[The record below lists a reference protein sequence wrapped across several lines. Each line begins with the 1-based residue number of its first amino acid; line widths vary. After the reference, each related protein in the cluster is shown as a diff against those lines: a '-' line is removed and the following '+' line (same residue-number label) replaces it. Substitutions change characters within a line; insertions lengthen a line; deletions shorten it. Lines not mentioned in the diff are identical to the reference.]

1 MYNALF
7 GRKEISVGKCKL
19 EVNCGNKFDYGEN
32 TMKKLLAL
40 LFCFMIAKNVF
51 AVELWNG
58 FTSGMSENE
67 VKQKCKTTLKSDNC
81 WKAGSLKSKKLEIYL
96 GDLHNKNNNFME
108 ADFILLCRSPLEQF
122 YRSRFGGF
130 IEPIEFHFYE
140 NKLYA
145 IRIPWA
151 LPGND
156 IIPQARKSLGE
167 EFTYE
172 ECKITYGEITNKGF
186 WIPTSSN
193 PCHHYS
199 WNYDEKTTY
208 IVYETNSSNSEE
220 ICYQTVIFKPTI
232 AKYHIDQQKLFEKQQ
247 AETEARQQRIRDN
260 TVF

>member
-156 IIPQARKSLGE
+156 IIPQAINSLGDG
-167 EFTYE
+167 FTYE
-172 ECKITYGEITNKGF
+172 KCNITYESLRGYR
-186 WIPTSSN
+186 TSN
-193 PCHHYS
+193 LCHHYS
-199 WNYDEKTTY
+199 WDYEEKTTY
-208 IVYETNSSNSEE
+208 IVYQTNSPNSEE

-232 AKYHIDQQKLFEKQQ
+232 AKYHVDQQKLFEKQQ
-247 AETEARQQRIRDN
+247 AEAETRQQRIRDN